1 MADDQKQQQAP
12 QSQASRKDPTMTSA
26 QRDGTPE
33 YPEGTHPIRPVS
45 EVTHGADRLLE
56 SVRPAGDDE
65 KPDPSSKVFLQDVP
79 EDFPGQGVPKSE
91 LDAAREGN
99 RQRQRADDKR
109 RSGQ

>member
-1 MADDQKQQQAP
+1 
-12 QSQASRKDPTMTSA
+12 
-26 QRDGTPE
+26 
-33 YPEGTHPIRPVS
+33 
-45 EVTHGADRLLE
+45 
-56 SVRPAGDDE
+56 
-65 KPDPSSKVFLQDVP
+65 VFLQDVP